1 MAKTTKLLDQANVQV
16 LLVREIRAAL
26 AKGKRK
32 PDEACLQQSSG
43 SRSSAYLVAV
53 ECDSPGL
60 EDEGLGFFLDT
71 EPSKPRPFFFDK
83 TDSPQP
89 LASQRQSLTTKQLKY
104 KARSKVLLD
113 SCRSIQH
120 RLSGDLAQKMGNH
133 VRLLE
138 KVQQFILAFETGSEP
153 VFIYSIKTLKGIT
166 SDAASCL
173 EYAERHG

>member
-71 EPSKPRPFFFDK
+71 EPSKPRPLFFDK

-89 LASQRQSLTTKQLKY
+89 VVCRGQKLTTKQHKY
-104 KARSKVLLD
+104 KVRTKVLLD

-120 RLSGDLAQKMGNH
+120 RLSVDLEQKMKDH
-133 VRLLE
+133 VQLLE

-153 VFIYSIKTLKGIT
+153 VFIYTIKTLKNIT

-173 EYAERHG
+173 EFAERQG

>member
-89 LASQRQSLTTKQLKY
+89 LASQRQSLTTKTAEVQGPIKGAAGLLPQY
-104 KARSKVLLD
+104 SAQVVRRPRAEDGEPRAVARESPAIHPCFRD
-113 SCRSIQH
+113 
-120 RLSGDLAQKMGNH
+120 RLG
-133 VRLLE
+133 
-138 KVQQFILAFETGSEP
+138 
-153 VFIYSIKTLKGIT
+153 T
-166 SDAASCL
+166 SLSSTAP
-173 EYAERHG
+173 RP